1 MEDLEWFLDVAI
13 VCGDEYLDYHVCQYA
28 LVAAAVVDAILNKPD
43 WELLTDVQYENDDE
57 YLILFIELKET
68 REEAEKSREKA
79 VKALGLAVKA
89 DSELREL

>member
-1 MEDLEWFLDVAI
+1 MDWGW
-13 VCGDEYLDYHVCQYA
+13 CG
-28 LVAAAVVDAILNKPD
+28 
-43 WELLTDVQYENDDE
+43 YENDDE